1 MDESE
6 EEGKGKVVNYCDGEG
21 KGKGVGGSNGETIY
35 RFVGDSV
42 VRWEVQLLQCIFTL
56 YAVHCTLYSV

>member
-35 RFVGDSV
+35 RFVGDSDGEGEGPKGNV
-42 VRWEVQLLQCIFTL
+42 VGGSDVGKVVE
-56 YAVHCTLYSV
+56 